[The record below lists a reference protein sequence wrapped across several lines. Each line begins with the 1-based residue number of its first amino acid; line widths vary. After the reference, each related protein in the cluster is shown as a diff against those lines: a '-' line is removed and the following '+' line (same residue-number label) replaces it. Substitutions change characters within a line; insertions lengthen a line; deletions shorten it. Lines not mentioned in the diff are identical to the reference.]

1 MKKLFASFFIF
12 VFTLTLAL
20 CLVGC
25 AKQCTYRFVNE
36 NGTVL
41 SEGTGK
47 KGSTIVAPANP
58 TKASTDEFSYEFI
71 GWDKEVGKLES
82 DITFIAQYKE
92 VKRKY
97 TVKFLNHD
105 ESVLKEESVE
115 YGSLPTAPATPTK
128 ADTDEFSYEFVGWD
142 KEVVAVTG
150 DVVYTAQYRE
160 VKRQYTYKFVNFDG
174 KVLKS

>member
-71 GWDKEVGKLES
+71 GWDKEVVVVTGDVTYTAKFEQ
-82 DITFIAQYKE
+82 T
-92 VKRKY
+92 KRKY
-97 TVKFLNHD
+97 TYKFVNFD
-105 ESVLKEESVE
+105 GSVLKEDKVD
-115 YGSLPTAPATPTK
+115 YGTLPTIPAIPEKPET
-128 ADTDEFSYEFVGWD
+128 AEFSYEFIGWD

-150 DVVYTAQYRE
+150 DVV
-160 VKRQYTYKFVNFDG
+160 
-174 KVLKS
+174 